1 MKKQTIF
8 LAYFLSIHMSSSN
21 WIFMAIHRA
30 EFHQWI
36 GDGIFCQIEQLIHN
50 RDYSMVYQIQKY
62 RKQPSKYIV
71 RNIIHI
77 QLFLS
82 VIYFIKKF
90 HLLKLTLFSIFF
102 FFTSN
107 LYFIQK
113 TILFIKERNLKI
125 SY

>member
-1 MKKQTIF
+1 
-8 LAYFLSIHMSSSN
+8 
-21 WIFMAIHRA
+21 
-30 EFHQWI
+30 
-36 GDGIFCQIEQLIHN
+36 
-50 RDYSMVYQIQKY
+50 MVYQIQKY
-62 RKQPSKYIV
+62 RKQPSRYIV